1 MTEIPIVFLVDD
13 DASILRS
20 VGRLIRSGGYNVY
33 AYSSAREFL
42 VELQPPQQPCCL
54 VLDLAMPELSGIE
67 LQRRLAETQFN
78 PPIIFI
84 SGHGDV
90 PTTVRA
96 MKGGA
101 VDFLTKPFE
110 DRELLQAV
118 RQALQKDKLARRE
131 RLEQTE
137 VMTQLSSLTGREE
150 QVLRLVV
157 TGMLN
162 KQIAATLG
170 TCEKTIKVHRGRVM
184 RKMHVQSLA
193 ELVRKAEKAGVFVSP
208 PGLRPPAQSPLNP
221 RMSAM

>member
-33 AYSSAREFL
+33 PYSSAREFL
-42 VELQPPQQPCCL
+42 AELQPPQQPCCL

-110 DRELLQAV
+110 DRELLQGSEAGLCK
-118 RQALQKDKLARRE
+118 RTSLRAGRGWNKRR
-131 RLEQTE
+131 
-137 VMTQLSSLTGREE
+137 
-150 QVLRLVV
+150 
-157 TGMLN
+157 
-162 KQIAATLG
+162 
-170 TCEKTIKVHRGRVM
+170 
-184 RKMHVQSLA
+184 
-193 ELVRKAEKAGVFVSP
+193 
-208 PGLRPPAQSPLNP
+208 
-221 RMSAM
+221 

>member
-13 DASILRS
+13 DTSVLRS

-33 AYSSAREFL
+33 PYSSAREFL
-42 VELQPPQQPCCL
+42 AELQPPQQPCCL

-137 VMTQLSSLTGREE
+137 VMTQLRSLTGREE
-150 QVLRLVV
+150 EVLRLVV

-193 ELVRKAEKAGVFVSP
+193 ELVRKAEKAGVFVTP
-208 PGLRPPAQSPLNP
+208 PGLRRAAPGSLNP
-221 RMSAM
+221 SVSAI